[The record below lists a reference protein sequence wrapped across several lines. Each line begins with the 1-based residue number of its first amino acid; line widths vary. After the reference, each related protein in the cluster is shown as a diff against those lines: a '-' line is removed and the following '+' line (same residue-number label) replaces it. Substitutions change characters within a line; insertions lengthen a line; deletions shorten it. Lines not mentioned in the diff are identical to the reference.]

1 MSLRLYR
8 PGPDG
13 LEPTP
18 VEVRT
23 WRSRLRSR
31 RWNPAALDNPEFAPT
46 SQRLAVIFW
55 LALTL
60 RHLRD
65 HPRRLRRRSLAPA
78 RLTSAI
84 SDGWRS

>member
-1 MSLRLYR
+1 MSLRLHR

-13 LEPTP
+13 LEPAP

-31 RWNPAALDNPEFAPT
+31 RWNPAALDNPEFTAT

-55 LALTL
+55 LALALLTFVTIL
-60 RHLRD
+60 VGYGVGLWHL
-65 HPRRLRRRSLAPA
+65 PA
-78 RLTSAI
+78 
-84 SDGWRS
+84 

>member
-1 MSLRLYR
+1 MSLRLHR

-60 RHLRD
+60 VTFVTILVGYGVGLWHL
-65 HPRRLRRRSLAPA
+65 PA
-78 RLTSAI
+78 
-84 SDGWRS
+84 